1 MAEWVTPNSNSL
13 PDYAIRFAFNCYY
26 CQHIIY
32 VRVRHGNEPFI
43 ILSKDG
49 VAQGYKFVTY
59 CYGIALIM
67 LAERMHAAIVEALH
81 IGFADDLS
89 ATGQV
94 GPNAKCMRFLVGNRL
109 QYGYFPE
116 EVKSI
121 YFWKDMVE
129 EVVRAA
135 FTEVGI
141 NTLTYSQGQRYIV
154 SFIECGTFKEEFIQA
169 KVHTWVS
176 AVGVFTKLV
185 VNYPQAVYTGYT
197 PCLQGKWQYLCRV
210 MPDITPFWSPWS
222 VYCR

>member
-13 PDYAIRFAFNCYY
+13 PDYAIRFAFNRYY

-43 ILSKDG
+43 ILRKDG
-49 VAQGYKFVTY
+49 VAQGYKFVMY
-59 CYGIALIM
+59 CYGIALIT
-67 LAERMHAAIVEALH
+67 LTERMHAAIVEALH

-121 YFWKDMVE
+121 Y
-129 EVVRAA
+129 
-135 FTEVGI
+135 I
-141 NTLTYSQGQRYIV
+141 
-154 SFIECGTFKEEFIQA
+154 
-169 KVHTWVS
+169 
-176 AVGVFTKLV
+176 
-185 VNYPQAVYTGYT
+185 
-197 PCLQGKWQYLCRV
+197 
-210 MPDITPFWSPWS
+210 
-222 VYCR
+222 

>member
-1 MAEWVTPNSNSL
+1 
-13 PDYAIRFAFNCYY
+13 
-26 CQHIIY
+26 
-32 VRVRHGNEPFI
+32 
-43 ILSKDG
+43 
-49 VAQGYKFVTY
+49 
-59 CYGIALIM
+59 
-67 LAERMHAAIVEALH
+67 
-81 IGFADDLS
+81 
-89 ATGQV
+89 
-94 GPNAKCMRFLVGNRL
+94 
-109 QYGYFPE
+109 
-116 EVKSI
+116 
-121 YFWKDMVE
+121 MVE
-129 EVVRAA
+129 EVARAA

-141 NTLTYSQGQRYIV
+141 NTLTYSQGQMYIV